1 MNPAENGM
9 PRRSIYVVLIIIAVA
24 AACGRILS
32 VQRVY
37 EPQLSKPSSSVL
49 ADPDADPLDAEDI
62 DTDDPRGPWPKDRP
76 RSMPTHGANDRSRWA
91 TIRALVEDHTYVIG
105 KQEPAPVQWPVEAAS
120 TVGLMASPQ
129 GQGPFLAVA
138 NQAPRMKDNGIV
150 TKDGWGTIDKVRD
163 PHAHDDSGVYDFYSS
178 KPPLLPTLLA
188 GEYWLL
194 RGFGLSIVTDRW
206 AVVRIILLTINA
218 MPWLAYL
225 WLLARVV
232 ESLGTTDWGRIFVI
246 AAACFGTL
254 ITPFLNTLNNHTIAA
269 CTALFALYPVL
280 MSFRHPLT
288 GTQTFAAGFFA
299 GFTACME
306 LPAASFLAVLFVVVL
321 WREPRRALIY
331 FLPAALVPLAAHLL
345 TNYLAIHQLKS
356 VYGEFGIV
364 GGWYDYPGSHWN
376 PEVGKRTGIDW
387 ASTKEGWPMYAFHL
401 LLGHH
406 GLFSLTPIFLLAAA
420 GVAVGAFRLALKRK
434 ATGENA
440 LAVGSQPR
448 SDLIRAL
455 PILIGM
461 TLLLSVVVLGFYV
474 FYDERNR
481 NYGGWA
487 CGPRWLLWLTPF
499 FLLTMIPACDWLAGR
514 RWGRGVGYI
523 LLAVSVVSAS
533 YPAWS
538 PWRHPWLYNLI
549 DALGGIPYNHPS

>member
-1 MNPAENGM
+1 
-9 PRRSIYVVLIIIAVA
+9 
-24 AACGRILS
+24 
-32 VQRVY
+32 
-37 EPQLSKPSSSVL
+37 
-49 ADPDADPLDAEDI
+49 
-62 DTDDPRGPWPKDRP
+62 
-76 RSMPTHGANDRSRWA
+76 
-91 TIRALVEDHTYVIG
+91 
-105 KQEPAPVQWPVEAAS
+105 
-120 TVGLMASPQ
+120 MASPQ
-129 GQGPFLAVA
+129 GQGPLLAVA
-138 NQAPRMKDNGIV
+138 NQAPRVKDSGIV

-163 PHAHDDSGVYDFYSS
+163 PESHDYYSS

-188 GEYWLL
+188 GECLVL
-194 RGFGLSIVTDRW
+194 RLFGLSIVTDRW
-206 AVVRIILLTINA
+206 VVVRITLLTINA
-218 MPWLAYL
+218 LPWLFYL
-225 WLLARVV
+225 WLLARLV
-232 ESLGTTDWGRIFVI
+232 ESFGSTDWGRIFVL

-280 MSFRHPLT
+280 MSFRSPLT
-288 GTQTFAAGFFA
+288 GSQALAAGFFA

-331 FLPAALVPLAAHLL
+331 FLPAALIPLGAHLL

-376 PEVGKRTGIDW
+376 PKVGERTGIDW
-387 ASTKEGWPMYAFHL
+387 ASTKEGWSLYAFHL

-420 GVAVGAFRLALKRK
+420 GVAVGAFRLALKKK
-434 ATGENA
+434 ATGDNA
-440 LAVGSQPR
+440 LLVGSQPR
-448 SDLIRAL
+448 ADLIRVM
-455 PILIGM
+455 PVLISM

-499 FLLTMIPACDWLAGR
+499 YLLTMIPVCDWLASR
-514 RWGRGVGYI
+514 RWGRGLSYV
-523 LLAVSVVSAS
+523 LLAISVISAS